1 MEFKIWYAVVTSIV
15 LMNLIVTIFLLRRDD
30 LEPFQKGAQIFIV
43 WLIPVIAGIGI
54 WQFHR
59 SQDRPL
65 ARNKIGSS
73 LSNGE
78 GYSSAG
84 GGGD

>member
-30 LEPFQKGAQIFIV
+30 LEPFQKGAQLFIV

-54 WQFHR
+54 WQFYR

>member
-1 MEFKIWYAVVTSIV
+1 
-15 LMNLIVTIFLLRRDD
+15 MNFIVTIFLLRRDD